1 MRPLDGKTPD
11 KSQAF
16 GKAILLFFPRT
27 GVIHNTSLEVYSGYN
42 SDAMSQEWVSD
53 FEALYFE
60 HLDEIDDP

>member
-42 SDAMSQEWVSD
+42 GDAMSQEWVSD
-53 FEALYFE
+53 FETLCFE